1 MIFFFLNFVLKQFS
15 FDLKKCSGKV
25 LHFNEYMYK
34 LYLQA
39 RAKQREF
46 EIDTL
51 HDAMF
56 G

>member
-1 MIFFFLNFVLKQFS
+1 MFWKSSS
-15 FDLKKCSGKV
+15 FT
-25 LHFNEYMYK
+25 EYK
-34 LYLQA
+34 FYLQA